1 MQQKIRTHP
10 AAAKNII
17 RGWRENPKS
26 PEVIMLRR
34 ERKNTESKNAR
45 RMSGTALTNVKRVL
59 RAARNE
65 IAADTLAMA
74 AGMGSAAVMNSSICG
89 IVNGAAKGYYD
100 KAGVELVVRK
110 HRWSKPER
118 INSKALRT
126 KVYSAEAQGWWFNPS
141 VIAGTVAGTAT
152 RGIVK
157 DALNYHAE
165 SQDSSESWDSYYEEE
180 TAEE

>member
-1 MQQKIRTHP
+1 
-10 AAAKNII
+10 
-17 RGWRENPKS
+17 
-26 PEVIMLRR
+26 
-34 ERKNTESKNAR
+34 
-45 RMSGTALTNVKRVL
+45 MSGAALTNVKRVL

-126 KVYSAEAQGWWFNPS
+126 KVYSAEAQGWWFNPTTCKKVTDVVATTS